1 MMHLVILLVVSLVAV
16 PAALSAQ
23 AMPADVRRDVG
34 GAGGLA
40 ISDGEPISFV
50 LENSSLLDLR
60 EAQRISLMAIRRRL
74 RAVNAQHVKQLDS
87 LRELVGLTMEPRERG
102 LSEEDRRKLQRFQA
116 LSLPITDSIR
126 MNNDAAKIQARE
138 LLDSAQ
144 VVKLDSIALRERG
157 GVAGRRGR
165 PPSNH

>member
-1 MMHLVILLVVSLVAV
+1 
-16 PAALSAQ
+16 
-23 AMPADVRRDVG
+23 MPAEVRREGAGVG
-34 GAGGLA
+34 GLD
-40 ISDGEPISFV
+40 ISDGEPISFL
-50 LENSSLLDLR
+50 LENASTLDLR

-74 RAVNAQHVKQLDS
+74 RAVNSQHMRQLDS

-116 LSLPITDSIR
+116 LSLPITDSMR

-138 LLDSAQ
+138 LLDSVQ
-144 VVKLDSIALRERG
+144 VVRLDSLALRERG

-165 PPSNH
+165 PPNR

>member
-1 MMHLVILLVVSLVAV
+1 MMHFVLLFVAFLVAA

-23 AMPADVRRDVG
+23 TMPAEVRRE
-34 GAGGLA
+34 GAGVGGLA
-40 ISDGEPISFV
+40 ISDGEPISFL
-50 LENSSLLDLR
+50 LENSSTLELK
-60 EAQRISLMAIRRRL
+60 EAQRISLMSIRRRL
-74 RAVNAQHVKQLDS
+74 RAVNAQHVRQLDS

-144 VVKLDSIALRERG
+144 VVKLDSLALRERG

-165 PPSNH
+165 PPSNR